1 MLIALDRFTIVLGMF
16 STLVF
21 LTLFLFFCTSS
32 ISTLSTTVAVDGGDI
47 PLLPPSSDPLL
58 GAVVASRGDE
68 FPPLKNDNLLR
79 AARGEPVD
87 RVPVWVMR
95 QAGRYL
101 PEFQEVRAKHD
112 FFEVCRTPE
121 LACEVTMQPLRRFDL
136 DASIIFS
143 DILVIPQAL
152 GITVEM
158 HKGVGPVLPQPL
170 VTPDDLER
178 LNTTGS
184 IDRLKYV
191 GDAITMMRHM
201 LDGKVPLYGFTGAP
215 WTLMGYMI
223 EGGGS
228 KTMSKAKAW
237 LENYP
242 EASTKLLNLLTD
254 QIVDYLLMQVKAGA
268 QILQVF
274 ESSAEHLSKE
284 QYLNIAL
291 PYLKRIRDDLH
302 KKFAE
307 EGVTPVPMTL
317 FSKGAMHSLTEQAQT
332 GYDVIGLDW
341 TIDPEEARKLAGPN
355 VTLQG
360 NLDPQDMYKSPEE
373 LRELVLTMVRKFGKH
388 RYIANLGHGITPQTP
403 VESMSVLVQAV
414 HDAL

>member
-1 MLIALDRFTIVLGMF
+1 MVEPVIRPFVVRFLYGLLAGFVTATLIVALMARQGIAPFETQPLPQP
-16 STLVF
+16 LVAR
-21 LTLFLFFCTSS
+21 
-32 ISTLSTTVAVDGGDI
+32 ISEGYGD
-47 PLLPPSSDPLL
+47 D
-58 GAVVASRGDE
+58 

-112 FFEVCRTPE
+112 FFTVCRTPE

-158 HKGVGPVLPQPL
+158 KPGVGPVLPEPL
-170 VTPDDLER
+170 VGPADLER
-178 LNTTGS
+178 LNQTGT
-184 IDRLKYV
+184 IERLKYV
-191 GDAITMMRHM
+191 GEAITMMRRM
-201 LDGKVPLYGFTGAP
+201 LEGKVPLFGFTGAP

-237 LENYP
+237 LSDYP
-242 EASTKLLNLLTD
+242 EASQQLLDILTD
-254 QIVDYLLMQVKAGA
+254 QVVDYLVMQVKAGA
-268 QILQVF
+268 QMLQVF
-274 ESSAEHLSKE
+274 ESSADHLSKE
-284 QYLNIAL
+284 QFLSVSL
-291 PYLKRIRDDLH
+291 PCLKRIRVDLLR
-302 KKFAE
+302 KLADE
-307 EGVTPVPMTL
+307 QVPAVPMVL
-317 FSKGAMHSLTEQAQT
+317 FAKGAMHSLAEQAQT
-332 GYDVIGLDW
+332 GYEVIGLDW
-341 TIDPEEARKLAGPN
+341 TIDPEEARKQVGPN

-360 NLDPQDMYKSPEE
+360 NLDPQDMYQTPEK

-403 VESMSVLVQAV
+403 IESMTVLVQAV

>member
-1 MLIALDRFTIVLGMF
+1 MLIALNRFVIVIAMF
-16 STLVF
+16 SSLVF
-21 LTLFLFFCTSS
+21 LTLLLFFCTASMSNLTANGMWPGLDSS
-32 ISTLSTTVAVDGGDI
+32 SHRLFNGSANYD
-47 PLLPPSSDPLL
+47 
-58 GAVVASRGDE
+58 

-158 HKGVGPVLPQPL
+158 HKGVGPVLPEPL
-170 VTPDDLER
+170 VSPDDLKR
-178 LNTTGS
+178 LNQTGA

-201 LDGKVPLYGFTGAP
+201 LDGKVPLLGFTGAP

-237 LENYP
+237 LSDYP
-242 EASTKLLNLLTD
+242 EASHQLLNILTD
-254 QIVDYLLMQVKAGA
+254 QIVDYLVMQIKAGA
-268 QILQVF
+268 QMVQVF
-274 ESSAEHLSKE
+274 ESSAEHLPKE
-284 QYLNIAL
+284 QYLSVCL

-302 KKFAE
+302 KKLAA
-307 EGVTPVPMTL
+307 EGVTPVSMTL
-317 FSKGAMHSLTEQAQT
+317 FSKGAMHSLPEQAQT
-332 GYDVIGLDW
+332 GYEVIGLDW
-341 TIDPEEARKLAGPN
+341 TIDPVEARQLVGPN

-360 NLDPQDMYKSPEE
+360 NLDPQDMYKPPEE

-403 VESMSVLVQAV
+403 VESMNVLATAV

>member
-1 MLIALDRFTIVLGMF
+1 MLVALNRFSIVLGLF

-21 LTLFLFFCTSS
+21 LSLFLFFCTSS
-32 ISTLSTTVAVDGGDI
+32 MSSLAVAHKRPVSYEAI
-47 PLLPPSSDPLL
+47 N
-58 GAVVASRGDE
+58 
-68 FPPLKNDNLLR
+68 FPPLKNDNVLR
-79 AARGEPVD
+79 AARGESVD

-158 HKGVGPVLPQPL
+158 KKGVGPVLPEPL
-170 VTPDDLER
+170 VTPEDLKR
-178 LNTTGS
+178 LNQTGT
-184 IDRLKYV
+184 IERLKYV
-191 GDAITMMRHM
+191 GDAITMMRHL
-201 LDGKVPLYGFTGAP
+201 LDGKVPLLGFTGAP

-228 KTMSKAKAW
+228 KTMSKAKSW
-237 LENYP
+237 LTDYP
-242 EASTKLLNLLTD
+242 EASQQLLNILTD
-254 QIVDYLLMQVKAGA
+254 QVVDYLLMQIKAGA
-268 QILQVF
+268 QMVQVF

-284 QYLNIAL
+284 QYLEVCL
-291 PYLKRIRDDLH
+291 PYLKRIRDDLLS
-302 KKFAE
+302 KLASE
-307 EGVTPVPMTL
+307 NIAAVPMVL
-317 FSKGAMHSLTEQAQT
+317 FSKGAMHSLPEQAKT
-332 GYDVIGLDW
+332 GYEVIGLDW
-341 TIDPEEARKLAGPN
+341 TIDPEEARKLVGPD

-360 NLDPQDMYKSPEE
+360 NLDPQLMYKPSEE
-373 LRELVLTMVRKFGKH
+373 LRQLVVEMVQKFGKH

-403 VESMSVLVQAV
+403 IESMTVLVKAV

>member
-1 MLIALDRFTIVLGMF
+1 MLLVLDRFSIVLGMF
-16 STLVF
+16 CTLLF
-21 LTLFLFFCTSS
+21 LSLFLFFCTSS
-32 ISTLSTTVAVDGGDI
+32 MSSLAVADKN
-47 PLLPPSSDPLL
+47 PLTSLPNNS
-58 GAVVASRGDE
+58 E

-101 PEFQEVRAKHD
+101 PEFLEVRAKHE
-112 FFEVCRTPE
+112 FFEICRTPE

-158 HKGVGPVLPQPL
+158 KKGVGPVLPEPL
-170 VTPDDLER
+170 VTPADLER
-178 LNTTGS
+178 LNQTGT
-184 IDRLKYV
+184 IERLKYV
-191 GDAITMMRHM
+191 GDAITMMRHL
-201 LDGKVPLYGFTGAP
+201 LDGKVPLIGFSGAP

-228 KTMSKAKAW
+228 KTMSKAKSW
-237 LENYP
+237 LTDYP
-242 EASTKLLNLLTD
+242 EASKQLLNILTD
-254 QIVDYLLMQVKAGA
+254 QVIDYLLMQIKAGA
-268 QILQVF
+268 QMLQVF
-274 ESSAEHLSKE
+274 ESSAEYLSKE
-284 QYLNIAL
+284 QYLTVCL

-302 KKFAE
+302 KKLAD
-307 EGVTPVPMTL
+307 EGITPVPLTL
-317 FSKGAMHSLTEQAQT
+317 FSKGAMHSLPEQAAT

-341 TIDPEEARKLAGPN
+341 TIDPVEARELVGPN

-360 NLDPQDMYKSPEE
+360 NLDPQDLYKSPEE

-403 VESMSVLVQAV
+403 VESMTVLVKAV

>member
-1 MLIALDRFTIVLGMF
+1 MVEPVARMF
-16 STLVF
+16 LMR
-21 LTLFLFFCTSS
+21 LTLGVMVGLITV
-32 ISTLSTTVAVDGGDI
+32 TLIVGLMSDEVKFPFEKHLVAQARTCCDD
-47 PLLPPSSDPLL
+47 
-58 GAVVASRGDE
+58 
-68 FPPLKNDNLLR
+68 FPALKNDNLLR
-79 AARGEPVD
+79 AARGEAVD

-112 FFEVCRTPE
+112 FFTVCRTPA

-158 HKGVGPVLPQPL
+158 KPGVGPVLPEPL
-170 VTPDDLER
+170 VGPADLDR
-178 LNTTGS
+178 LNQTGS
-184 IDRLKYV
+184 IERLKYV
-191 GDAITMMRHM
+191 GEAITMMRHM
-201 LDGKVPLYGFTGAP
+201 LDGKVPLFGFTGAP

-237 LENYP
+237 LADHP
-242 EASTKLLNLLTD
+242 EASQKLLDILTD
-254 QIVDYLLMQVKAGA
+254 QVVDYLVMQVKAGA
-268 QILQVF
+268 QMLQVF
-274 ESSAEHLSKE
+274 ESSADHLSKE
-284 QYLNIAL
+284 QFLSVSL
-291 PYLKRIRDDLH
+291 PCLQRIRVDLLR
-302 KKFAE
+302 KLAE
-307 EGVTPVPMTL
+307 QNVPAVPMVL
-317 FSKGAMHSLTEQAQT
+317 FAKGAMHSLAEQSTT
-332 GYDVIGLDW
+332 GYEVIGLDW
-341 TIDPEEARKLAGPN
+341 TIDPEEARKRVGPN

-360 NLDPQDMYKSPEE
+360 NLDPQDMYKTPEE

-403 VESMSVLVQAV
+403 IESMTVLVQAV